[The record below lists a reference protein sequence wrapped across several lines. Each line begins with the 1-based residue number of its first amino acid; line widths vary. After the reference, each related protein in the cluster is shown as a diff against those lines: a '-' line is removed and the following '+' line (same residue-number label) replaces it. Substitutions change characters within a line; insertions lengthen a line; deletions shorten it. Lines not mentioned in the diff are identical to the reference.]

1 MEDIIYFKTKLL
13 ILLSKQQGELLSNNL
28 NFKMISD
35 YQELIKI
42 LEEVNS
48 FPKENIFKFLYSYE
62 KNINQIL
69 YDYDETIKVDN
80 FKLKNEFDEYYY
92 FDLLIMD
99 EEEIVNYEFNFDL
112 INNNYK
118 IVKNDNN
125 KYKIVI
131 ISKILLDITNN
142 FCSTDNYDEEIYG
155 TQIAEIKNELNSN
168 IKNNIYCF
176 DELNI
181 DINENKI
188 KNTKLDDLYLEII
201 ISLINSNK
209 FNDFNYIYNILNQM
223 EIEKIDIAETLLPSL
238 TEVLNEENNNIKSYI
253 IEKEEDLYKEQII
266 NFYFILFKYILKKI
280 IYLYQIP
287 LLIKIRKQILNII
300 KSKKISY
307 NKLNKEMQDRLK
319 YVLETFVDSDY
330 YLQSNIKEILMK
342 LNEVLNY
349 YQYYYFESK
358 KEDIQKIQEDIKN
371 KNINSEYLK
380 YYEEAVK
387 KNNIYPLIKYVYFT
401 SKNADITET
410 SLKNK
415 LKDWENVYT
424 SIKNCKIK
432 RIKNKDSIYKYFN
445 DKNNHGVLLKI
456 FTQEQ
461 IDFLISN
468 INVKKQEMQKEKEKE
483 KEEEKAE
490 KEIEK
495 KKEKDEPTEEGN
507 KNGDPNESK
516 EAAPVPVPNPE
527 SFNQNMI
534 CNKNNPQ
541 EKIKQD
547 NKNQMNELSTKDK
560 TYESIQYDKNGKPIQ
575 KKSYFN
581 FNPELSKISER
592 IFEKLC
598 LEISYKDYKINYEN
612 ITFGVNNIKLP
623 VEKFEQ
629 FISNISYL
637 KKEELKPDDKIMLN
651 NLIKLLDF
659 FEELKFRIK
668 IEYQGEEPL
677 TFEINLAYNT
687 NNDNYNNIFNIEALY
702 RFNDIKNRNIT
713 TYIDKNILINGTNSL
728 EQGFSYMILY
738 INSKRKKKDNSLLYI
753 KQNNNL
759 KKEERK
765 EQNEGSEN
773 NKEDENKVSSF
784 LEVPKINK
792 KASEMAI
799 LEIIKIIE
807 NKCSYNG
814 FIKELSNGYFAYIK
828 SDNYLVIIDSD
839 FNPIMDINEYGER
852 IINICD
858 MLPVVDNN
866 SNNNSLNNSSNNAIN
881 VSNEKEKDI
890 NNSQSMDTKT
900 SSKIYKNGNNENVDE
915 KLNKKEKESVKNI
928 NSVSTKDK
936 SENKGKTDEKN
947 NKKDTKKGPDL
958 QIALCGNKELY
969 LTSLYLELLEQ
980 STERYPISN
989 IFGFSAIEMK
999 KNNYVVVG
1007 KKGISYLVNLFT
1019 STTSENVIIQEKVA
1033 YFNSIRIN
1041 DNMIAL
1047 VSNSIYPEGQD
1058 ILNFLN
1064 LKKKKLYQNEV
1075 KGYSFI
1081 LSPNGLELISE
1092 SIKSDKYLLCACKK
1106 YSNSQKNG
1114 ILLVNCQIAPNTTAE
1129 KEKFIDTD
1137 NFEVH
1142 CFCPILNV
1150 IDNEDSKEAKIE
1162 QTNFL
1167 LVGGFDNDLRE
1178 GVIRLYKI
1186 YYGDKASITDIEY
1199 LQDIPFKEKE
1209 NIDEFNGPVNCLIQ
1223 SKKTGNILA
1232 SCYNGN
1238 IYLLT
1243 PPNINYYLKT

>member
-1 MEDIIYFKTKLL
+1 MEVISSIKTNLL
-13 ILLSKQQGELLSNNL
+13 LSLSKQQRESLSNNS
-28 NFKMISD
+28 NFKIISN
-35 YQELIKI
+35 YQELTEIF
-42 LEEVNS
+42 EEVNT
-48 FPKENIFKFLYSYE
+48 FPHENIFKFLYFYE
-62 KNINQIL
+62 KNINQVL
-69 YDYDETIKVDN
+69 YDEDTTINVDN
-80 FKLKNEFDEYYY
+80 FKLNYQFDEYYY
-92 FDLLIMD
+92 LDLLIMD
-99 EEEIVNYEFNFDL
+99 DEEIVNYEYSFDFIKEAL
-112 INNNYK
+112 TIYNSS
-118 IVKNDNN
+118 NN
-125 KYKIVI
+125 KFKIVI
-131 ISKILLDITNN
+131 FSKILLDITNN
-142 FCSTDNYDEEIYG
+142 FCSSDNYDEDVNG
-155 TQIAEIKNELNSN
+155 AQIDEIKNELNFN
-168 IKNNIYCF
+168 IKKNIDCLN
-176 DELNI
+176 ELNI
-181 DINENKI
+181 DININEDKL
-188 KNTKLDDLYLEII
+188 KSTKLDNLYSEII
-201 ISLINSNK
+201 ISLIKSNK

-223 EIEKIDIAETLLPSL
+223 EIEKIDICEALLPSL
-238 TEVLNEENNNIKSYI
+238 KEILNEENNNIKSYI
-253 IEKEEDLYKEQII
+253 IEKEEDLYKEALI

-330 YLQSNIKEILMK
+330 YFQSNIKEILMK

-349 YQYYYFESK
+349 YQYYNFESK

-380 YYEEAVK
+380 YYEEAVQ

-401 SKNADITET
+401 SKNADITEA
-410 SLKNK
+410 SLTTKV
-415 LKDWENVYT
+415 KDWENVYT

-456 FTQEQ
+456 FTPEQ

-468 INVKKQEMQKEKEKE
+468 INVKKQEMQKEKEKEKE

-495 KKEKDEPTEEGN
+495 KKEKDEPTEEEY
-507 KNGDPNESK
+507 KNCDPNESK

-575 KKSYFN
+575 KKSFFN
-581 FNPELSKISER
+581 FNSELSKISEG
-592 IFEKLC
+592 IFEKFC

-612 ITFGVNNIKLP
+612 ITYGKNNIKLP

-637 KKEELKPDDKIMLN
+637 KMEELKPDDKIMLN
-651 NLIKLLDF
+651 NLIKLLAF

-677 TFEINLAYNT
+677 NFEINLAYNI

-713 TYIDKNILINGTNSL
+713 TYKDKNILINGTNSL
-728 EQGFSYMILY
+728 EQGFNYMILY
-738 INSKRKKKDNSLLYI
+738 INSKRKKKDNVE
-753 KQNNNL
+753 QNNNL
-759 KKEERK
+759 KNEERI
-765 EQNEGSEN
+765 EQNEANEN
-773 NKEDENKVSSF
+773 DKEDEFKALSF
-784 LEVPKINK
+784 LEVPNINK
-792 KASEMAI
+792 KASEMTI

-807 NKCSYNG
+807 NKCRYNG
-814 FIKELSNGYFAYIK
+814 FIKELSNGYFAYNK

-839 FNPIMDINEYGER
+839 FNPIMEINEYSER
-852 IINICD
+852 IVNICD
-858 MLPVVDNN
+858 MLPVVENNNN
-866 SNNNSLNNSSNNAIN
+866 SNNNSNIVNI
-881 VSNEKEKDI
+881 SNEKEKENDV
-890 NNSQSMDTKT
+890 NNSKSMDTKT
-900 SSKIYKNGNNENVDE
+900 SSKIYKSGNNENVEE
-915 KLNKKEKESVKNI
+915 KINKKDNEKDMN
-928 NSVSTKDK
+928 TKDK
-936 SENKGKTDEKN
+936 IGNKTKTDEKN
-947 NKKDTKKGPDL
+947 NKKDTNIK
-958 QIALCGNKELY
+958 IFLCSNKELY
-969 LTSLYLELLEQ
+969 LTSLDLESLEQ
-980 STERYPISN
+980 NTDHYYQNSN
-989 IFGFSAIEMK
+989 DQNRNKIFYFSAIEMK

-1007 KKGISYLVNLFT
+1007 KNGISYIVDLFT
-1019 STTSENVIIQEKVA
+1019 NGRAKENFTIQENIS
-1033 YFNSIRIN
+1033 YFNSIRVN
-1041 DNMIAL
+1041 DKIIAL

-1058 ILNFLN
+1058 VLRFLS
-1064 LKKKKLYQNEV
+1064 LKNKKLYQNEV

-1092 SIKSDKYLLCACKK
+1092 SINSNKYILCACKK

-1114 ILLVNCQIAPNTTAE
+1114 ILLVNPQIALNTTTE

-1142 CFCPILNV
+1142 CFCPI
-1150 IDNEDSKEAKIE
+1150 INEAE
-1162 QTNFL
+1162 QTNYV
-1167 LVGGFDNDLRE
+1167 LVGGFDEDLRE
-1178 GVIRLYKI
+1178 GGIRLYKI
-1186 YYGDKASITDIEY
+1186 IYGDNASNTDIEF
-1199 LQDIPFKEKE
+1199 LQDIPFKEKD
-1209 NIDEFNGPVNCLIQ
+1209 NIDGFNGPINCLTQ

-1243 PPNINYYLKT
+1243 PPNINYYLKN